1 MDWIYS
7 KEQLVDQI
15 QTQNIALHGDHIMFF
30 QYLLQ
35 KNFNYEFFCSN
46 NELQVPEAMV
56 DMVALNSNQKHI
68 QILFKPLSYINISE
82 MGHWV
87 CSYYDT
93 QNIFICDSATIKT
106 GHINY
111 DKVLHKLF
119 PSYFLKGG
127 CCLNNNVLNLKL
139 KNDGKTSHDFK
150 ELMNLQQSI
159 NKKYLE
165 CKNYNQRNEH
175 VVQVDLKQNVDS

>member
-1 MDWIYS
+1 
-7 KEQLVDQI
+7 
-15 QTQNIALHGDHIMFF
+15 MFF

-35 KNFNYEFFCSN
+35 KNFNYKFFCSI

-68 QILFKPLSYINISE
+68 QLLFKPLSYINISG

-93 QNIFICDSATIKT
+93 QNIFIYDSATIKT
-106 GHINY
+106 GHY
-111 DKVLHKLF
+111 KVLHKLF

-127 CCLNNNVLNLKL
+127 GVQYPNIHCQTPGSVDCGVYAIANAVSLHFGLNPEHIIYESIEKL
-139 KNDGKTSHDFK
+139 REHHVKIFLSEIITLFHALLVQHMSK
-150 ELMNLQQSI
+150 LMN
-159 NKKYLE
+159 K
-165 CKNYNQRNEH
+165 
-175 VVQVDLKQNVDS
+175 